1 MNAPKVVSFRTIT
14 DSRERNEVIALG
26 DNGKLYHLTG
36 LYVQNW
42 RELPQLPTT
51 QGEQNAN

>member
-1 MNAPKVVSFRTIT
+1 MNAPKIVSFRTIT

-36 LYVQNW
+36 LYAQVW

-51 QGEQNAN
+51 QGE